1 MALAIATI
9 TKNIAA
15 IDVDGIEIK
24 DIDALKDEYTVRDCP
39 VLIPEPIDF
48 VTGLEI
54 ERNSYGSAAQSKKT
68 ARYTLNYTF
77 LYMPVGAS
85 RYGLDRYGDM
95 VERAFAIVDAMVATD
110 DLTGSVEFT
119 PQDTVSFGV
128 VLDPAG
134 NSFQGCRILLRI
146 TEFIN

>member
-1 MALAIATI
+1 MTLAIATVVSS
-9 TKNIAA
+9 IAA
-15 IDVDGIEIK
+15 LSVTGVTIK
-24 DIDALKDEYTVRDCP
+24 DEDNIPEQVFDRDCP
-39 VLIPEPIDF
+39 IFYPEPVDF
-48 VTGLEI
+48 VTGFEV

-77 LYMPVGAS
+77 AYIPVGS
-85 RYGLDRYGDM
+85 GRLGLEQYGDM
-95 VERAFAIVDAMVATD
+95 IDKAFAIIDKLIASD

-134 NSFQGCRILLRI
+134 NAFQGCRILLRV